1 MDEDT
6 MFKLVWPPGIERRSA
21 DWREE
26 VGRAIA
32 EVCAKLHKQPE
43 DLSKDD
49 RFLDAI
55 SRATAAALKDHR
67 RERWELLRNG
77 LVNSALPPPLDEDLQ
92 QVFFQFLDE
101 LTLAHIAMLK
111 AIDSPYDPEVAGI
124 STVEFVKR
132 RLGKTA
138 ADEPMLRGFL
148 DQLEARR
155 LLRSSSPR
163 TPVGAGPFGQT
174 SFTGMGRQFLAFV
187 SKSDERPVVG

>member
-6 MFKLVWPPGIERRSA
+6 LFKLVWPPGIERRNA
-21 DWREE
+21 EWREE

-32 EVCAKLHKQPE
+32 DVCGKLNKQPE
-43 DLSKDD
+43 ELSKDD

-67 RERWELLRNG
+67 RERWKLLHNG

-138 ADEPMLRGFL
+138 TDEPMLRGFL

-174 SFTGMGRQFLAFV
+174 SFTEMGKQFLAFV
-187 SKSDERPVVG
+187 STPDERPVVG